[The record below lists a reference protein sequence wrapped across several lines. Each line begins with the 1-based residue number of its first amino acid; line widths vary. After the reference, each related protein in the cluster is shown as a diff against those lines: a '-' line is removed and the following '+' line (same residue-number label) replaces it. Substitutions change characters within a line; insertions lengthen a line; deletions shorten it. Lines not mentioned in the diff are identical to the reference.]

1 MSTARTAARIIVTPD
16 TYRPSTKTLPIR
28 VSAYPD
34 PAVAKCVQDLFGSK
48 VTVFRNQVPKAWAME
63 DSYCQLIPDDTEA
76 TEYGMIPR
84 IGAFEVTFKGIIV
97 YSKLISQMWPHVPSV
112 SA

>member
-1 MSTARTAARIIVTPD
+1 
-16 TYRPSTKTLPIR
+16 
-28 VSAYPD
+28 
-34 PAVAKCVQDLFGSK
+34 
-48 VTVFRNQVPKAWAME
+48 ME

-97 YSKLISQMWPHVPSV
+97 YSKLIAQMWPHVPSV
-112 SA
+112 SAQIAQMLKDN